1 MQPAPINLNED
12 VPEPSLG
19 EVFDLL
25 DQTAKNLKRIQRQTF
40 SEAGLTPPQY
50 AVMNMLWE
58 QDERPFKEFA
68 EALVCT
74 RATITGI
81 IDTLERKQL
90 VARKPNPEDRR
101 SLLAALTE
109 EGRALQQHTPQLEKV
124 YNTCCTGLSPL
135 EFIQLG
141 FLLGKLNDSLVVSEE
156 T

>member
-1 MQPAPINLNED
+1 MTHPTPINLDEEA
-12 VPEPSLG
+12 PAHSLG
-19 EVFDLL
+19 DVFDLL
-25 DQTAKNLKRIQRQTF
+25 DQAAKNLKRIQRQTV

-90 VARKPNPEDRR
+90 VARKPNPDVSMCAWLLCLLPGSHGTPGQSKQGSPWQRFTSTVTWCR
-101 SLLAALTE
+101 SPKPASSAL
-109 EGRALQQHTPQLEKV
+109 
-124 YNTCCTGLSPL
+124 
-135 EFIQLG
+135 
-141 FLLGKLNDSLVVSEE
+141 
-156 T
+156 